1 MKINLKQAPRQ
12 LEKDDHIPDGAS
24 EANSQRQRSWKDD
37 PPDPSNEI
45 IPSHSPRIMD
55 FEALERTMA
64 IKIKTTGQS
73 TSTKAQVLDS
83 QTVRKSAGAAAMVV
97 EYPQSDQPI
106 HWEPPA
112 FQRSEEKTEYSEPIH
127 QE

>member
-1 MKINLKQAPRQ
+1 MITYQTELVGQSSRGNDR
-12 LEKDDHIPDGAS
+12 
-24 EANSQRQRSWKDD
+24 KDD
-37 PPDPSNEI
+37 PPDPPNELFS
-45 IPSHSPRIMD
+45 PHSTRIRD

-64 IKIKTTGQS
+64 IKTKSTGQS
-73 TSTKAQVLDS
+73 TSTKVQVLDS
-83 QTVRKSAGAAAMVV
+83 QRVSKSAGGTAMEV
-97 EYPQSDQPI
+97 EYIQSDQPI